1 MMFELEQE
9 VSLLHEV
16 GVFVVKSIEHQELVV
31 QDEFGFEQR
40 VAIKF
45 VVPRKPIDA
54 KVVVIK
60 NEDQSR
66 TKTTTGKMVQ
76 ESVIDLHAEALD
88 LPASLQTHVLLLSQ
102 LSAFKKF
109 CNLQYQQRTPR
120 FKVIHGAG
128 EGRLKHEISVLVNAN
143 PGLQMHDAQWHNGQ
157 VGASYIELKLS
168 KFEPF

>member
-1 MMFELEQE
+1 MMFELGQE

-16 GVFVVKSIEHQELVV
+16 GVFVVKSIEHHDLVV

-45 VVPRKPIDA
+45 VVPRKPIDT

-60 NEDQSR
+60 KVDQSR
-66 TKTTTGKMVQ
+66 PKTNAGKAQ

-88 LPASLQTHVLLLSQ
+88 LPATLQTHELLLAQ

-109 CNLQYQQRTPR
+109 CNQQYQQRSTR

-128 EGRLKHEISVLVNAN
+128 EGRLKKEIGLLVNAKA
-143 PGLQMHDAQWHNGQ
+143 GLQMHDAQWHYGQ
-157 VGASYIELKLS
+157 VGASYIEMKLS

>member
-1 MMFELEQE
+1 MMFELGQE
-9 VSLLHEV
+9 VSLLQEV
-16 GVFVVKSIEHQELVV
+16 GIFVVKSIEHHELVV

-40 VAIKF
+40 VAAKY
-45 VVPRKPIDA
+45 VVPRKPIEA

-60 NEDQSR
+60 KEDQSR
-66 TKTTTGKMVQ
+66 PKTNAGKAQ

-88 LPASLQTHVLLLSQ
+88 LPTTLQTHELLLAQ

-109 CNLQYQQRTPR
+109 CNLQFQQRKAR
-120 FKVIHGAG
+120 FKVIHGSG
-128 EGRLKHEISVLVNAN
+128 EGRLKHEISVLVNAK

-157 VGASYIELKLS
+157 VGASYIEMKLS

>member
-1 MMFELEQE
+1 MMFELGQE

-16 GVFVVKSIEHQELVV
+16 GIFVVKSIEHHELVV

-40 VAIKF
+40 VAVKY
-45 VVPRKPIDA
+45 VVPRKPIEA

-60 NEDQSR
+60 KEDQSR
-66 TKTTTGKMVQ
+66 PKTNAGKAQ

-88 LPASLQTHVLLLSQ
+88 LPTTLQTHELLLAQ

-109 CNLQYQQRTPR
+109 CNLQFQQRKAR
-120 FKVIHGAG
+120 FKVIHGSG
-128 EGRLKHEISVLVNAN
+128 EGRLKHEISVLVNAK

-157 VGASYIELKLS
+157 VGASYIEMKLS
-168 KFEPF
+168 KFEPY

>member
-1 MMFELEQE
+1 M
-9 VSLLHEV
+9 
-16 GVFVVKSIEHQELVV
+16 GVFIVKSIELHELVV

-40 VAIKF
+40 VAVKY
-45 VVPRKPIDA
+45 VVPRKPIEA

-60 NEDQSR
+60 KEDQSR
-66 TKTTTGKMVQ
+66 PKTNAGKAQ

-88 LPASLQTHVLLLSQ
+88 LPTTLQTHELLLAQ

-109 CNLQYQQRTPR
+109 CNLQFQQRKAR
-120 FKVIHGAG
+120 FKVIHGSG
-128 EGRLKHEISVLVNAN
+128 EGRLKHEISVLVNAK

-157 VGASYIELKLS
+157 VGASYIEMKLS

>member
-16 GVFVVKSIEHQELVV
+16 GVFVVKSIDHHELVV

-45 VVPRKPIDA
+45 VVPRKPIVA
-54 KVVVIK
+54 KVLVVK
-60 NEDQSR
+60 KEDQIKL
-66 TKTTTGKMVQ
+66 KTTAAKMTH
-76 ESVIDLHAEALD
+76 ESVIDLHAEALV
-88 LPASLQTHVLLLSQ
+88 LPATLQTHELLLAQ

-109 CNLQYQQRTPR
+109 CNLQHQQRTPR

-128 EGRLKHEISVLVNAN
+128 EGRLKKEIGILVNAKD
-143 PGLQMHDAQWHNGQ
+143 GLQMHDAQWHNGQ
-157 VGASYIELKLS
+157 VGASYIEMKLS

>member
-9 VSLLHEV
+9 VGLLHEV
-16 GVFVVKSIEHQELVV
+16 GVFVVKSIEHHELVV
-31 QDEFGFEQR
+31 QDEFGFNQR

-54 KVVVIK
+54 KVLVVK
-60 NEDQSR
+60 KEDQI
-66 TKTTTGKMVQ
+66 KLKMTAAKMTH

-88 LPASLQTHVLLLSQ
+88 LPATLQTHELLLSQ

-109 CNLQYQQRTPR
+109 CNLQHQQRTPR

-128 EGRLKHEISVLVNAN
+128 EGSLKHEISVLVNAN

>member
-1 MMFELEQE
+1 MFELEQE
-9 VSLLHEV
+9 VGLLHEV
-16 GVFVVKSIEHQELVV
+16 GVFVVKSIEHHELVV
-31 QDEFGFEQR
+31 QDEFGFNQR

-54 KVVVIK
+54 KVLVVK
-60 NEDQSR
+60 KEDQI
-66 TKTTTGKMVQ
+66 KLKMTAAKMTH

-88 LPASLQTHVLLLSQ
+88 LPATLQTHELLLSQ

-109 CNLQYQQRTPR
+109 CNLQHQQRTPR

>member
-1 MMFELEQE
+1 MMFELGQE

-16 GVFVVKSIEHQELVV
+16 GIFVVKSIEHHELVV

-40 VAIKF
+40 VAVKY
-45 VVPRKPIDA
+45 VVPRKPIEA

-60 NEDQSR
+60 KEDQSR
-66 TKTTTGKMVQ
+66 PKTNAGKAQ
-76 ESVIDLHAEALD
+76 KSVIDLHAEALD
-88 LPASLQTHVLLLSQ
+88 LPTTLQTHELLLAQ

-109 CNLQYQQRTPR
+109 CNLQFQQRKAR
-120 FKVIHGAG
+120 FKVIHGSG
-128 EGRLKHEISVLVNAN
+128 EGRLKHEISVLVNAK

-157 VGASYIELKLS
+157 VGASYIEMKLS

>member
-1 MMFELEQE
+1 MIFQLGQE

-16 GVFVVKSIEHQELVV
+16 GVFIVKSIEHHELVI

-45 VVPRKPIDA
+45 VVPRKPIEA
-54 KVVVIK
+54 KVLVIK
-60 NEDQSR
+60 KEDQSR
-66 TKTTTGKMVQ
+66 PKTTTGKIVQ

-88 LPASLQTHVLLLSQ
+88 LPTTLQTHELLLAQ
-102 LSAFKKF
+102 LSAFKQF
-109 CNLQYQQRTPR
+109 CNQQYQQRIPR

-128 EGRLKHEISVLVNAN
+128 EGRLKNEIGLLVNAKE
-143 PGLQMHDAQWHNGQ
+143 GLQMHDAQWHHGQ

>member
-1 MMFELEQE
+1 MMFELGQE

-16 GVFVVKSIEHQELVV
+16 GIFVVKSIELHEFVV

-40 VAIKF
+40 VAVKY
-45 VVPRKPIDA
+45 VVPRKPIEA

-60 NEDQSR
+60 KEDQSR
-66 TKTTTGKMVQ
+66 PKTNAGKAQ

-88 LPASLQTHVLLLSQ
+88 LPTTLQTHELLLAQ

-109 CNLQYQQRTPR
+109 CNLQFQQRKAR
-120 FKVIHGAG
+120 FKVIHGSG
-128 EGRLKHEISVLVNAN
+128 EGRLKHEISVLVNAK

-157 VGASYIELKLS
+157 VGASYIEMKLS